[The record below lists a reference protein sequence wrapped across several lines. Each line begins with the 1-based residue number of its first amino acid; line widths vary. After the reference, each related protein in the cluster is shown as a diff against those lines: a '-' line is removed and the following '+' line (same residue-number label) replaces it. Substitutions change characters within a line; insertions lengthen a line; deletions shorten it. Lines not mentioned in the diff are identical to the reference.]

1 MNKWKYFSPEG
12 VRDLLPAEFLAEEEL
27 RRRLTEYLHQSG
39 LRGLGT
45 PEIEFYDLY
54 ASGRFAPQEG
64 LFKFIDE
71 RGRILCLRYDGTIPL
86 ARVLGTS
93 LREHQ
98 LPDGFW
104 YLGSV
109 FRYNEQGGGKLRAFQ
124 QAGVELIGAGGTRA
138 DAEALRLASGFLAAT
153 GLQEYTFAL
162 GEVSYFKYLLENWQL
177 AGEAEAAI
185 IAAVQSQ
192 AVAALPT
199 LTASYGLG
207 ADIVRALEMIMTR
220 RDIGVLEDLSAL
232 AGDSR
237 VREALD
243 NLGAVYAAV
252 RQIDPE
258 VNLVLDLTLLQSMEY
273 YTGTVFKAYAPGL
286 AYPLLSGGRYDN
298 VLANFSR
305 PAPATGFS
313 SSLPFILRALSWQ
326 AKNRDEDVLD
336 ILGVSNKLRR
346 ARIYYALPAY
356 NRAVELSRELIAAS
370 LPTLL
375 DWEDYDPDTAEAV
388 REVSDDLLLYV
399 DLDDCRVLNGAD
411 FDLSRGTDSLAGI
424 IARYAKGE
432 A

>member
-138 DAEALRLASGFLAAT
+138 DAEALRLASGFLAAA
-153 GLQEYTFAL
+153 GLKEYTFAL
-162 GEVSYFKYLLENWQL
+162 GEVSYFKYLLEIWRL
-177 AGEAEAAI
+177 DAEAE
-185 IAAVQSQ
+185 
-192 AVAALPT
+192 
-199 LTASYGLG
+199 
-207 ADIVRALEMIMTR
+207 M
-220 RDIGVLEDLSAL
+220 
-232 AGDSR
+232 
-237 VREALD
+237 
-243 NLGAVYAAV
+243 
-252 RQIDPE
+252 
-258 VNLVLDLTLLQSMEY
+258 
-273 YTGTVFKAYAPGL
+273 
-286 AYPLLSGGRYDN
+286 LLSPGG
-298 VLANFSR
+298 ASR
-305 PAPATGFS
+305 PCRSA
-313 SSLPFILRALSWQ
+313 
-326 AKNRDEDVLD
+326 DVD
-336 ILGVSNKLRR
+336 RKLRVERRYR
-346 ARIYYALPAY
+346 AG
-356 NRAVELSRELIAAS
+356 
-370 LPTLL
+370 TG
-375 DWEDYDPDTAEAV
+375 DDYDTPGH
-388 REVSDDLLLYV
+388 R
-399 DLDDCRVLNGAD
+399 RVGG
-411 FDLSRGTDSLAGI
+411 SVGT
-424 IARYAKGE
+424 GE
-432 A
+432 